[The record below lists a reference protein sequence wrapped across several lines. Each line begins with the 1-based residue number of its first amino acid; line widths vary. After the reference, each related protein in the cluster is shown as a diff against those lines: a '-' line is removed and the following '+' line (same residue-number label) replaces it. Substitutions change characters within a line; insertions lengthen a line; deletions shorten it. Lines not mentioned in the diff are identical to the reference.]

1 MTRAVLLL
9 SVSLAALGVAGA
21 RAQDLRDIQSRN
33 AAAHALE
40 DARRDLLSSQI
51 EASNAN
57 ERARTQT
64 ALRDL
69 DAQRAGTLSLRP
81 LTAPPARPIDEPAR
95 REAEL
100 SRSMDRMERLTQDAL
115 AQSNARML
123 AIRPASEPKQ
133 AGKKD

>member
-9 SVSLAALGVAGA
+9 SVGLAALGVAGA
-21 RAQDLRDIQSRN
+21 RAQDLRDIQARN

-51 EASNAN
+51 ETSNAN
-57 ERARTQT
+57 ERARTQMT
-64 ALRDL
+64 LRDL
-69 DAQRAGTLSLRP
+69 DAQRGGALRSL
-81 LTAPPARPIDEPAR
+81 TSPPARTIDEPAR

-115 AQSNARML
+115 ARSNARML

-133 AGKKD
+133 AIRKD

>member
-9 SVSLAALGVAGA
+9 SVSLAALGVANA
-21 RAQDLRDIQSRN
+21 HAQDLRDIQARN

-40 DARRDLLSSQI
+40 DARRDLLSNQI

-57 ERARTQT
+57 ERAQTQA

-69 DAQRAGTLSLRP
+69 DAQRAGTPNLRSLTP
-81 LTAPPARPIDEPAR
+81 LPARPLDEPAR

-123 AIRPASEPKQ
+123 AIRPASEPRQ
-133 AGKKD
+133 PGKKD

>member
-21 RAQDLRDIQSRN
+21 RAQDLRDIQARN

-69 DAQRAGTLSLRP
+69 DAQRAGAPNLRP
-81 LTAPPARPIDEPAR
+81 LTAPPARPLDEPAR

-133 AGKKD
+133 VGKKD